1 MINSYTEYINRFL
14 LHKGLCGAK
23 SPGEHHFVA
32 VYLLPRLFNINQLVP
47 DYINPDGTKEITG
60 DIVYFNNGRH
70 HLGIEVKFGTVR
82 LTKNEFNRWVVTEDK
97 SMHPE
102 IFIGIGTNGIIILSW
117 HEFREAYLASVG
129 ITKPQPIS
137 SGYGPQKSVN
147 SLFQESHG
155 KGYLPRGRNE
165 IEAQEYENIFL
176 QLLREIVN
184 C

>member
-97 SMHPE
+97 SEHPE

-129 ITKPQPIS
+129 ITDPQPIS

-147 SLFQESHG
+147 SLFQENHG

-165 IEAQEYENIFL
+165 TEAQEYENIFL
-176 QLLREIVN
+176 QLLRETVN
-184 C
+184 Y